1 MATATTRNLA
11 LIGGGALLAL
21 SSLACT
27 TTKPPTP
34 SDATAVSSTTTLA
47 GGAGPAVRVT
57 TNDEA
62 SLGRLFA
69 AWAIGQGANGYV
81 GTCAADPAAMTP
93 ARTWCSVETAGADG
107 GQVFRMFHPGDAA
120 ASAAVLVAP
129 SDGFYRI
136 DDSFI
141 FGAGAPP
148 AWAPSPA

>member
-1 MATATTRNLA
+1 MATTRNLA
-11 LIGGGALLAL
+11 VIGGSALLAL

-27 TTKPPTP
+27 TTKPPTS

-57 TNDEA
+57 ANDA
-62 SLGRLFA
+62 QSVARLFA

-93 ARTWCSVETAGADG
+93 ARTWCSLETAGAGG
-107 GQVFRMFHPGDAA
+107 GQVFRMFHPGDAT

-129 SDGFYRI
+129 SDGYYRI
-136 DDSFI
+136 ADSFT
-141 FGAGAPP
+141 FGEGSPP
-148 AWAPSPA
+148 GWAPAAS